1 MFRRFLGLPEQPAA
15 DARPGPDAALPGTPA
30 PGGGSSVG
38 ETETVRRI
46 VARLEAMPPDRARH
60 LAAFAYILARAAESD
75 LDISETETAAMEHAI
90 ADFGGLDEAQAVLV
104 TEMAKLQA
112 RVRGA
117 TEDFLVTREFARIAS
132 DEEKQ
137 AVVRCCFVVAAA
149 DDSISADETSA
160 INEIARELDIDR
172 PTLNAIREGFVDK
185 IEAIRAAHRLEAS
198 RGGS

>member
-1 MFRRFLGLPEQPAA
+1 MFRRFLGLPDQPAA
-15 DARPGPDAALPGTPA
+15 DVRPIPDAALPGMPA

-38 ETETVRRI
+38 ETDTVRRI

-75 LDISETETAAMEHAI
+75 LDISELETAAMEHAI
-90 ADFGGLDEAQAVLV
+90 AEFGGLDEAQAVLV

-160 INEIARELDIDR
+160 VNEIARELDIDR
-172 PTLNAIREGFVDK
+172 PTLNAIREDFVDK
-185 IEAIRAAHRLEAS
+185 IEAIRAAHRLEQHAA
-198 RGGS
+198 GS